1 MLKLA
6 ALELESWESVV
17 PPPESFLCQLREVV
31 SQQYSESTEAEN
43 ASSQL
48 HEDHR
53 DPLCHSSCLERGEG
67 GDGCL

>member
-6 ALELESWESVV
+6 ALELESWDFVV
-17 PPPESFLCQLREVV
+17 PPPESFFCQLREVV
-31 SQQYSESTEAEN
+31 WEQYSESAEAEN

-53 DPLCHSSCLERGEG
+53 GSLCHSSCLGRGEG
-67 GDGCL
+67 GGGCL